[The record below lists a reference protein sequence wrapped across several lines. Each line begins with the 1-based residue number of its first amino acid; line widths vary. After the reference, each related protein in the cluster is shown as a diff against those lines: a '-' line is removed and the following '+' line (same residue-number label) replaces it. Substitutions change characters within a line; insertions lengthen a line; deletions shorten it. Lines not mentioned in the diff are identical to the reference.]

1 MQMIREIRKA
11 WRRVYFLLNRSR
23 LERELAEEMEIHRDM
38 MPPDSRS
45 QFGSDARLREESG
58 DAWPWTWLDQLS
70 QDLSY
75 GAKVLLNA
83 PAFTLGAMSVLAL
96 GVGVNL
102 AEFQVFD
109 AMIFHRLS
117 IRNADSV
124 LHFSLASRQGAR
136 LGFPSGAVDV
146 YRTGNHSY
154 AWLVSED
161 ATLDVVLEG
170 DANLRANLVSPN
182 YFGDLGI
189 VPAWGRLPDARD
201 AQPGAPAVVALGYE
215 YWRTR
220 WAADPHVVGRIV
232 HVNNIPVR
240 IVGVLPSNFN
250 GLWSGRIPVW
260 FPVSIG
266 PLLVPGSPPPVHE
279 FSRASSLLFGMLREG
294 VSPAAGE
301 AELTSL
307 TRELNRRQPGYF
319 RSDARVQSRPLQE
332 SRSAG
337 ATRSPAIAIFIVMVL
352 LVLLSACAN
361 LGNMLLARGLARQRE
376 IDIRLAIGASRARI
390 VRQLMTENL
399 LLAMLGTAAGVAFGA
414 GAARLLLAAMDAP
427 PDIRVTMN
435 WPVLVT
441 GLVLTIL
448 SAVAFGLPSALQTVR
463 PGHRKVRQ
471 RQSLVAVQVAVSCLL
486 LILSGVLTHKGIL
499 SASIDLAFDYTNM
512 IVVYPQER
520 AASSALQRLDALST
534 RFSALPGVDGVTAAV
549 APPLGGKAIV
559 DSRPGLPPVYRNA
572 VAPSYFTVMSL
583 PVRRGRTFL
592 AGERNS
598 VILSESG
605 ARAVWPNQDPLGRIW
620 KLGGTGRT
628 VVGVVK
634 DSGANLLGQ
643 ADSIEA
649 YIPMEGADAEHCALI
664 LHTRGDAAALVRMI
678 PGAAAVMGETVSV
691 SLMRTGRDRFL
702 DAQRRMVTLIGSIG
716 AVATTLAS
724 AGMFALIAFAV
735 ARRKRELGIRIAI
748 GARPR
753 HILRVLLTENIR
765 PTAAGVV
772 AGALLA
778 LVVSRLVRSLVIMPN
793 RDTLDLTGFAGG
805 IACFLVVAA
814 LATLSPALRAL
825 RIDPS
830 ATLREE

>member
-1 MQMIREIRKA
+1 MMNEIRKA

-23 LERELAEEMEIHRDM
+23 LERELAEEMEIHRHM

-45 QFGSDARLREESG
+45 QFGRDVRLRQESR
-58 DAWPWTWLDQLS
+58 DAWSFAWLEQLS

-75 GAKVLLNA
+75 GAKVLRSA
-83 PAFTLGAMSVLAL
+83 PAFTLGAISVLAL

-102 AEFQVFD
+102 AEFQIFD

-117 IRNADSV
+117 IGNADSI
-124 LHFSLASRQGAR
+124 LHFSLASRQGTR

-146 YRTGNHSY
+146 YRSGNRSY

-161 ATLDVVLEG
+161 STLDVVLEG
-170 DANLRANLVSPN
+170 DANLNANLVSPN
-182 YFGDLGI
+182 YFTDLGI
-189 VPAWGRLPDARD
+189 LPAWGRLPDTRD
-201 AQPGAPAVVALGYE
+201 AQPDAPAVAALGYE
-215 YWRTR
+215 YWRTH
-220 WAADPHVVGRIV
+220 WAADPRVVGRVV

-250 GLWSGRIPVW
+250 GLWSGRQTVW

-266 PLLVPGSPPPVHE
+266 SLLVPGSPPPMHD
-279 FSRASSLLFGMLREG
+279 FARASSLLFGRLRAG

-307 TRELNRRQPGYF
+307 TRELIQRQPGYS
-319 RSDARVQSRPLQE
+319 RGDARIQSRPLQE
-332 SRSAG
+332 SKTVGVR
-337 ATRSPAIAIFIVMVL
+337 RSPAIAIFIGMVL

-376 IDIRLAIGASRARI
+376 IDIRFALGASRGRI

-399 LLAMLGTAAGVAFGA
+399 LLAILGAAAGVAFGA
-414 GAARLLLAAMDAP
+414 GAARLLFVAMGAP
-427 PDIRVTMN
+427 PDIRITMS

-441 GLVLTIL
+441 GLALTLL
-448 SAVAFGLPSALQTVR
+448 SAVAFGLPSALRTVR
-463 PGHRKVRQ
+463 PGHRKGRLRQ
-471 RQSLVAVQVAVSCLL
+471 RLVAVQVAVSCLL

-512 IVVYPQER
+512 IVVYPQEH
-520 AASSALQRLDALST
+520 AATPASQRLDALST
-534 RFSALPGVDGVTAAV
+534 RFSGLPGVDGVTAAV
-549 APPLGGKAIV
+549 APPLVGRAIV
-559 DSRPGLPPVYRNA
+559 DTLPGLPPVYRNA
-572 VAPSYFTVMSL
+572 VAPSYFAVMNL
-583 PVRRGRTFL
+583 PVRRGRTFF

-605 ARAVWPNQDPLGRIW
+605 ARAVWPNQDPLGKTW
-620 KLGGTGRT
+620 KLGGIART
-628 VVGVVK
+628 VVGVVR

-649 YIPMEGADAEHCALI
+649 YVPLESADAEHSALI
-664 LHTRGDAAALVRMI
+664 LHTRGDPSALVRMV
-678 PGAAAVMGETVSV
+678 PEAAASTGETVSV
-691 SLMRTGRDRFL
+691 SLMRTGRDHFL
-702 DAQRRMVTLIGSIG
+702 ESQRRMVTLIGSVG
-716 AVATTLAS
+716 VVATTLAS
-724 AGMFALIAFAV
+724 AGMFALIAFTV

-753 HILRVLLTENIR
+753 HILRVLLNENVR
-765 PTAAGVV
+765 PTALGMV
-772 AGALLA
+772 AGTLLA
-778 LVVSRLVRSLVIMPN
+778 LVVSRMVRSLVIMPG

-805 IACFLVVAA
+805 IASFLLVAA